1 MPAKEL
7 DADQR
12 LMRSFA
18 ARDPGAAD
26 TLYRRF
32 AGRIYGLGLVMLGN
46 DAAAQD
52 LVQDTFVKLWRSA
65 DRYDRSRGKLET
77 WVLLMARSLA
87 IDAIRRRVLESRTL
101 EHVDRPLEADPGPG
115 PDDQVVTLDLTER
128 ARRAMSS
135 LPPEQRAALELAY
148 LGGKTSAEISD
159 LEGIP
164 VGTAKTRIR
173 AALLRLREAMAP
185 ENEPENEPA
194 NEPENGKEIGPEDH
208 PGERGGAERDDV

>member
-1 MPAKEL
+1 MPDER

-18 ARDPGAAD
+18 ARDVGAAD
-26 TLYRRF
+26 VLYQRF

-46 DAAAQD
+46 EAAAQD
-52 LVQDTFVKLWRSA
+52 LVQDTFVKLWRNA

-87 IDAIRRRVLESRTL
+87 IDAIRRRVLEVRTL
-101 EHVDRPLEADPGPG
+101 ESADRPTEVDQGPG
-115 PDDQVVTLDLTER
+115 PDERAVTVDLTDR

-135 LPPEQRAALELAY
+135 LPAEQRAALELAY

-173 AALLRLREAMAP
+173 AALLRLRDLLASDIESA
-185 ENEPENEPA
+185 
-194 NEPENGKEIGPEDH
+194 
-208 PGERGGAERDDV
+208 RGGDRDDV

>member
-1 MPAKEL
+1 MPDER

-18 ARDPGAAD
+18 ARDVGAAEV
-26 TLYRRF
+26 LYERF

-46 DAAAQD
+46 EAAAQD
-52 LVQDTFVKLWRSA
+52 LVQDTFVKLWRNA

-77 WVLLMARSLA
+77 WVLLIARSLA
-87 IDAIRRRVLESRTL
+87 IDAIRRRVLEVRTL
-101 EHVDRPLEADPGPG
+101 ESDDRPTEVDQGPG
-115 PDDQVVTLDLTER
+115 PDERAVTVDLTDR

-135 LPPEQRAALELAY
+135 LPAEQRAALELAY

-173 AALLRLREAMAP
+173 AALLRLRDLLASDIESA
-185 ENEPENEPA
+185 
-194 NEPENGKEIGPEDH
+194 
-208 PGERGGAERDDV
+208 RGGDRDDL